1 MEATM
6 QRQPTERETT
16 MRVKFYDGRKLVAV
30 ILTSSPTRVINEWI
44 MNPNSPAWT
53 RYKIAA

>member
-1 MEATM
+1 
-6 QRQPTERETT
+6 